1 MDDAPVKKLLYS
13 ALLTIQKGN
22 TKSYEQ
28 HVIIKEVEQGCKE
41 KKNKKSCNQPA
52 FFTFKNS
59 SGYSFVHF

>member
-13 ALLTIQKGN
+13 ALLTIQKRN
-22 TKSYEQ
+22 TKSCEQ
-28 HVIIKEVEQGCKE
+28 QQKGAKR
-41 KKNKKSCNQPA
+41 KKKKKKSCNQPA